1 MKVIDNLRVTTAIP
15 FFQNPSL
22 ELLSKL
28 NWNICIDAFPIFS
41 ILYKIALRSRALSQ
55 LLKVSKI
62 DVKNIS
68 MRCHCDGA
76 AKEIVVESW
85 SKSGEHRVLL
95 LLLAH
100 EQPGQI

>member
-1 MKVIDNLRVTTAIP
+1 M
-15 FFQNPSL
+15 
-22 ELLSKL
+22 LSKL

-41 ILYKIALRSRALSQ
+41 SLYEIALRFTALSQ
-55 LLKVSKI
+55 LLTVSKI
-62 DVKNIS
+62 EEKNIS
-68 MRCHCDGA
+68 IRCQCDGA

>member
-1 MKVIDNLRVTTAIP
+1 MSC
-15 FFQNPSL
+15 Q
-22 ELLSKL
+22 
-28 NWNICIDAFPIFS
+28 
-41 ILYKIALRSRALSQ
+41 
-55 LLKVSKI
+55 
-62 DVKNIS
+62 
-68 MRCHCDGA
+68 CDGA

>member
-1 MKVIDNLRVTTAIP
+1 MTTAIP
-15 FFQNPSL
+15 FFQHPSL

-41 ILYKIALRSRALSQ
+41 ILYKIALRSIAQ
-55 LLKVSKI
+55 LLKVSKVE
-62 DVKNIS
+62 DKNIS
-68 MRCHCDGA
+68 MSCQCDGA